1 MRIFIPGKAKGKGR
15 PRFYNGHAITPQ
27 DTRDYETMIAMNWKA
42 YKGGYYESEPLKIDI
57 IVNVLV
63 PMSRKKKERMD
74 IARGILKPTIK
85 PDVDNIAKIV
95 LDGLNGVA
103 YKDDKQVTELRV
115 RKQYTFSEK
124 REGVLIEVKEDNN
137 GL

>member
-15 PRFYNGHAITPQ
+15 PRFYNGHAVTPQ
-27 DTRDYETMIAMNWKA
+27 DTRDYETLIAMTWKA
-42 YKGGYYESEPLKIDI
+42 YKGGYYENEPLRIDI
-57 IVNVLV
+57 TVNVLV
-63 PMSRKKKERMD
+63 PIRRRKKEKLD
-74 IARGILKPTIK
+74 IARGKLKPTMK

-115 RKQYTFSEK
+115 RKQYTFSAS
-124 REGVLIEVKEDNN
+124 REGILIEVKEDKY
-137 GL
+137 GS

>member
-15 PRFYNGHAITPQ
+15 PRFYNGHAVTPQ
-27 DTRDYETMIAMNWKA
+27 DTRDYETLIAMTWKA
-42 YKGGYYESEPLKIDI
+42 YKGGYYEGCPLRIDI
-57 IVNVLV
+57 TVNVLV
-63 PMSRKKKERMD
+63 PISRKKKERLD
-74 IARGILKPTIK
+74 IARGKLKPTMK

-115 RKQYTFSEK
+115 RKQYTFSAS
-124 REGVLIEVKEDNN
+124 REGVLIEVKEDKY
-137 GL
+137 GT